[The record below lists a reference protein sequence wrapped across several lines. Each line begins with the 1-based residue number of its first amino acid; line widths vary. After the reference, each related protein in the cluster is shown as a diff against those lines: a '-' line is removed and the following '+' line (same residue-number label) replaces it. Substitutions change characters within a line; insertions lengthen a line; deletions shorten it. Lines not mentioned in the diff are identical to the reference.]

1 MRGPSLAIAPA
12 LALAGCSLLDDEP
25 YAVPDGPHH
34 TFVASRLELPATSAR
49 ALELAF
55 DIGDGD
61 LQADNMVGDALS
73 RLSSLLRISPTALAD
88 LAIAHG
94 DAIAL
99 LSLRGPAL
107 DGGPLE
113 LYTFEGTE
121 PFPEACTSPDD
132 PVCARHLDGNG
143 RFLRGGRG
151 TSRPLVGE
159 NDRGTY
165 YGVDG
170 DVVLPLPLPG
180 GGWLGL
186 RDARVELRDVGPA
199 GFHGRIGG
207 VVAQPDLDLVLWPA
221 LGTLARAQLAA
232 SCPGG
237 GAPDCGC
244 TPGSD
249 GENARDL
256 FDQRPADCAISDAE
270 VRAELQAFFVP
281 DVTIAGDPPLPGFTY
296 FVGIT
301 AVPADFFIP

>member
-1 MRGPSLAIAPA
+1 MRGHPLA
-12 LALAGCSLLDDEP
+12 LALTLTGCSLLGDDP
-25 YAVPDGPHH
+25 YVVPAGPHH
-34 TFVASRLELPATSAR
+34 TFVASRVELPATSAR

-55 DIGDGD
+55 NVGDGD
-61 LQADNMVGDALS
+61 AQPDNMVGDALS
-73 RLSSLLRISPTALAD
+73 RLAQLLRVSPTALAD
-88 LAIAHG
+88 LAIARG
-94 DAIAL
+94 DAITL

-113 LYTFEGTE
+113 LHTFEGAA

-132 PVCARHLDGNG
+132 PVCAHHLDGDG
-143 RFLRGGRG
+143 RFQRGLRS
-151 TSRPLVGE
+151 TSRPLIGE
-159 NDRGTY
+159 NDRGTF

-180 GGWLGL
+180 GGWLSL
-186 RDARVELRDVGPA
+186 RDARVELRDVGPS

-232 SCPGG
+232 GCGA
-237 GAPDCGC
+237 APDCTC
-244 TPGSD
+244 APGSD

-256 FDQRPADCAISDAE
+256 FDTRPADCAISDDE
-270 VRAELQAFFVP
+270 VRDALGDFFVP
-281 DVTIAGDPPLPGFTY
+281 DVTIAGDPPLPGVTY